1 MIGKNQNVLVIHNT
15 KRKLNDNLS
24 FYHFVF
30 LLICIFKRKYI
41 FFACLNTPC
50 FFVFFKIKT
59 ILNFIL
65 GNIKMLL
72 IIFILLSVL
81 FIILGFKNSIINYIK
96 VFQTYK
102 SIPCPRNRLLL
113 LGNLLIL
120 PLNPYRKK

>member
-1 MIGKNQNVLVIHNT
+1 
-15 KRKLNDNLS
+15 
-24 FYHFVF
+24 
-30 LLICIFKRKYI
+30 
-41 FFACLNTPC
+41 
-50 FFVFFKIKT
+50 
-59 ILNFIL
+59 
-65 GNIKMLL
+65 MLL